1 MATSTH
7 SQEQQNTVNITEVAH
22 IEDGEESG
30 TDITQP
36 TTTTHTGTSTEA
48 GSYDLLDPSIMADRE
63 ASLQVTAWVRANY
76 IQEREHNVPRRN
88 MFEHYKSYCTSSN
101 LTPVN
106 SATFGKLLR
115 IVFPELKTRRLGVR
129 GQSKYHYC
137 GIRVRTPDD
146 DAVAVIPSYSENQMN
161 LPSNR
166 RYNSNGSGSSSSA
179 PMPPHSPSANT
190 IQGGVRGFSVPV
202 ITSVRLASETDNN
215 VIASFTRLYEDH
227 CKEIFSLLTSNLPE
241 QVHDV
246 MMAFYNDLPE
256 EYVRAI
262 QNIPELTEA
271 VWRWDCILYD
281 SIIQHFVP
289 HVNYQ
294 LTQDMVKT
302 LRTYTRELNSY
313 LDACLVNLPTLFHQ
327 KKADVARIFAA
338 KSRRQLSLCS
348 AAQSASTIL
357 SMTEHLTVMRHDWE
371 SFNFEGILDQT
382 LWVCECDTSQIRKI
396 LYQDVIELLT
406 TKVGIVHWMDWIKD
420 LADKQ
425 LKNFAPNN
433 MNDAPHYLARSKQ
446 LLLKWNFYTGLIIKE
461 LALHQCGSFGS
472 FHSLKVFLDDY
483 LLFTVEE
490 NIAQVNYALMQQQQA
505 VNVNYSTPPIVAS
518 PN

>member
-1 MATSTH
+1 MATTH
-7 SQEQQNTVNITEVAH
+7 SQEQQNTLNITEV
-22 IEDGEESG
+22 SLKV
-30 TDITQP
+30 
-36 TTTTHTGTSTEA
+36 GTSNNAEVNN
-48 GSYDLLDPSIMADRE
+48 YDLLDPSIMADRE

-76 IQEREHNVPRRN
+76 VQEREHNVPRRN
-88 MFEHYKSYCTSSN
+88 MFEHYKTYCTSSN

-137 GIRVRTPDD
+137 GIRVRTADD
-146 DAVAVIPSYSENQMN
+146 DAVPVLPSYSENAMN
-161 LPSNR
+161 LSNNR
-166 RYNSNGSGSSSSA
+166 RYNSSSSGSSG
-179 PMPPHSPSANT
+179 PIPPPSPSNT
-190 IQGGVRGFSVPV
+190 IQSGVRGFSVPI
-202 ITSVRLASETDNN
+202 ITSVRLNSETDNN
-215 VIASFTRLYEDH
+215 LIVSFTRLYEDH

-241 QVHDV
+241 QVQEV
-246 MMAFYNDLPE
+246 MMTFYNDMAE
-256 EYVRAI
+256 EYIHAI

-271 VWRWDCILYD
+271 VWRWDCVLYD

-302 LRTYTRELNSY
+302 LRTYTRELSDY
-313 LDACLVNLPTLFHQ
+313 IESCMMNLPTTFHQ
-327 KKADVARIFAA
+327 KKADVARIFSA

-357 SMTEHLTVMRHDWE
+357 NMTEHLAVMRHDWE
-371 SFNFEGILDQT
+371 NFNFEGILDQS
-382 LWVCECDTSQIRKI
+382 LWVCECDTAQIRKI
-396 LYQDVIELLT
+396 LYQDVFELLT
-406 TKVGIVHWMDWIKD
+406 SKIGLVHWMNWIKD
-420 LADKQ
+420 LADKH
-425 LKNFAPNN
+425 LKNYAPNN

-446 LLLKWNFYTGLIIKE
+446 LLLKWNFYTGLIIKD

-490 NIAQVNYALMQQQQA
+490 NIAQVNYALMQQHQ
-505 VNVNYSTPPIVAS
+505 NVTTSYSTPTIVTS